1 VGCARALV
9 YVAPAFRSAK
19 ATSVLRALSLV
30 LLCLALGRGL
40 ALGQTPARLGPVPTR
55 PAQTGPAPPLRI
67 YLDCWQC
74 DTDYL
79 RQHVLFIE
87 YVRDRATADLH
98 VLVTTQTTGGGG
110 TAWTMSLIGL
120 GRFHSRDHTAVFH
133 TPQSATADEQRR
145 EFARRFR
152 LALAGYAADTV
163 VARDLTV
170 HFTPAAVNAAGRARS
185 EFDPWRGWLFRIS
198 GSANGNAEAA
208 TRAISYRGS
217 LSASRV
223 TDSLKI
229 NFTINS
235 SETRRNFT
243 LSDGREV
250 HTTSDSWNVNQ
261 TTVRTVA
268 GRVAAGARLAAS
280 HSSFDNRAR
289 ALAVYPGVEFNVFSY
304 SEYERRRLTVWYEA
318 GPNYYEYHQ
327 LTIFD
332 KTEEMV
338 PKQQI
343 DVSFAL
349 RQPWGYTGISTSV
362 SHHLNAERRYNASVF
377 GETEVRLF
385 NGFSLNVW
393 ASYSK
398 INDQISLPKQ
408 DATTEEILL
417 RLRHLETNYSYSV
430 SMGLSY
436 SFGSI
441 FTSIVNPRFS
451 GSNVF

>member
-1 VGCARALV
+1 MRAWLLV
-9 YVAPAFRSAK
+9 MVSVTLGQGVAHAQTATRLAGNTSAPLPAATAPA
-19 ATSVLRALSLV
+19 
-30 LLCLALGRGL
+30 
-40 ALGQTPARLGPVPTR
+40 
-55 PAQTGPAPPLRI
+55 PAPPLRI
-67 YLDCWQC
+67 YLDCWPC

-98 VLVTTQTTGGGG
+98 VLVTTQTTGSGG

-120 GRFHSRDHTAVFH
+120 GRYHTRDHTMVFH

-152 LALAGYAADTV
+152 LALAGYAADTTI
-163 VARDLTV
+163 ARNLS
-170 HFTPAAVNAAGRARS
+170 VNFAPRGRSGQFRAGDF
-185 EFDPWRGWLFRIS
+185 FDPWGGWLFRIS

-208 TRAISYRGS
+208 TKAIAYRGS
-217 LSASRV
+217 LSVSRV

-229 NFTINS
+229 NFTVNS
-235 SETRRNFT
+235 SQARRDFT
-243 LSDGREV
+243 LSDGREIR
-250 HTTSDSWNVNQ
+250 TTSDAWNFNH
-261 TTVRTVA
+261 TTVKTVA
-268 GRVAAGARLAAS
+268 GRVAAGVRLAAS
-280 HSSFDNRAR
+280 HSSFDNRER

-304 SEYERRRLTVWYEA
+304 GEYERRRLTVWYEA
-318 GPNYYEYHQ
+318 GPNYYEYHE

-338 PKQQI
+338 PKQRI

-362 SHHLNAERRYNASVF
+362 SHDLNAERRYNATVF

-385 NGFSLNVW
+385 NGFSMNLW

-408 DATTEEILL
+408 GATTEEILL
-417 RLRHLETNYSYSV
+417 RLRQLETNYSYSV
-430 SMGLSY
+430 SMGLTY

-451 GSNVF
+451 GTNGF